1 MSVCF
6 ILKIFS
12 DEKKWSE
19 TIKGVERT
27 KGEQVRERV
36 KWFRERKREEK
47 LQELRGNPDENE
59 ESTFSNC
66 GEEMNSG

>member
-1 MSVCF
+1 MKKSGVGR
-6 ILKIFS
+6 LK
-12 DEKKWSE
+12 EWK
-19 TIKGVERT
+19 ER
-27 KGEQVRERV
+27 KQEQVRERV

-66 GEEMNSG
+66 GEEMSSR

>member
-1 MSVCF
+1 M
-6 ILKIFS
+6 I
-12 DEKKWSE
+12 
-19 TIKGVERT
+19 

>member
-1 MSVCF
+1 MKKSGVGR
-6 ILKIFS
+6 LK
-12 DEKKWSE
+12 EWKEQK
-19 TIKGVERT
+19 R
-27 KGEQVRERV
+27 EQVRERV

-66 GEEMNSG
+66 GEEMSSR